1 MIPFTEVMY
10 RLLLVRS
17 KSLIFIKFFS
27 VRLSLLR
34 FVSKSLSSLQRI
46 GWPWLVRSPRSIRNL
61 RCSTTK
67 SFQEKPATPTLLFR
81 VHKKSIRKAKF
92 FSCSVMTNL
101 TSLTIGNSIRK
112 SSKNFHLLFLTE
124 SILKRVKLFSNA
136 FSLQKYSHWVTNYSP
151 THPLKSE
158 KILKQTETYLNS
170 FHHPYFL
177 TCKRINSLT
186 LTPYEQRPS

>member
-10 RLLLVRS
+10 RLLSMYSRN
-17 KSLIFIKFFS
+17 LIFIKFFS
-27 VRLSLLR
+27 APLSLLR
-34 FVSKSLSSLQRI
+34 FVHKSPFSLPRI
-46 GWPWLVRSPRSIRNL
+46 VWPWLPQLLRSIRNL

-67 SFQEKPATPTLLFR
+67 SFQETPATPTALFR
-81 VHKKSIRKAKF
+81 VHKKSTRKAKF
-92 FSCSVMTNL
+92 FSCSVMTNSN
-101 TSLTIGNSIRK
+101 SLTIGNSIRK

-136 FSLQKYSHWVTNYSP
+136 FLLQKYSHWVINYSP